1 MVGWAWCEERHPE
14 RGVATGAAR
23 DIRHVRWALYYA
35 ACMQVTKTTVRRIQ
49 VGCAALYAL
58 SLGMMACRRPAT
70 ADSGGRAE
78 GQGASLKTAHQRA
91 DAAACGAGREAP
103 PAGEERR
110 VTPGP
115 GQESVWDYPASP
127 RVEPSS
133 RHVQVTL
140 GGVVIADS
148 HRPLRLLERGH
159 PPVFY
164 IPSED
169 IRWPYFVTTTHRT
182 TCEYKGE
189 AHYFHIRAGGR
200 TVEEAA
206 WSYPDP
212 SRGYEAI
219 RNHVAIYP
227 GRVAEAGGLATV
239 DGEPV
244 RPERE
249 AYFGGWVTHDI
260 AEGRP

>member
-1 MVGWAWCEERHPE
+1 M
-14 RGVATGAAR
+14 
-23 DIRHVRWALYYA
+23 
-35 ACMQVTKTTVRRIQ
+35 
-49 VGCAALYAL
+49 
-58 SLGMMACRRPAT
+58 
-70 ADSGGRAE
+70 
-78 GQGASLKTAHQRA
+78 
-91 DAAACGAGREAP
+91 
-103 PAGEERR
+103 
-110 VTPGP
+110 TPGP

-133 RHVQVTL
+133 RHLHVTL

-148 HRPLRLLERGH
+148 RRPLRMLERGH

-164 IPSED
+164 IPPED
-169 IRWPYFVTTTHRT
+169 VRWPYFVPTPRRT

-189 AHYFHIRAGGR
+189 ARYFHIRAGGR
-200 TVEEAA
+200 AVEEAA
-206 WSYPDP
+206 WSYAEP

-219 RNHVAIYP
+219 RNHLAIYP
-227 GRVAEAGGLATV
+227 GRVAEAGGLATL

-260 AEGRP
+260 AEGHP